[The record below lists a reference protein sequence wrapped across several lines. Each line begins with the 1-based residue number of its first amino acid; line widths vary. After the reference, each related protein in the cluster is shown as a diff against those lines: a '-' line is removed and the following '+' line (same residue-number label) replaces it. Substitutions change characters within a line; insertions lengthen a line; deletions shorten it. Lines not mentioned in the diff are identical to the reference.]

1 MKSVLIVSML
11 TFSLIFGI
19 ILVSTGLLENAINI
33 SLPKPAGPPSEEDQA
48 AERLKLSLDAQRDRI
63 QVSTERLQTLQVG
76 FDVEGAVLVEQQTKL
91 QTMIN
96 ELASAQQEFG
106 AEREASISRLAKV
119 YSAMKPAKAAPI
131 LETLDPQTVLEIVT
145 RMKERQAAKVLAAMN
160 SALASEISRRMSL
173 KGESL

>member
-1 MKSVLIVSML
+1 MKSVLIVSTV

-19 ILVSTGLLENAINI
+19 VVVSTGLLENAINI
-33 SLPKPAGPPSEEDQA
+33 SLPQPVSIMSNEDLA

-76 FDVEGAVLVEQQTKL
+76 FDVEGVMLAEQQSKL
-91 QTMIN
+91 QAMID
-96 ELASAQQEFG
+96 ELASAQTEFSD
-106 AEREASISRLAKV
+106 ERETSISRLAKV

-131 LETLDPQTVLEIVT
+131 LETLDPQTVLEIVS
-145 RMKERQAAKVLAAMN
+145 RMKDRQAAKVLSAMN
-160 SALASEISRRMSL
+160 AGLASEISRRMSL